1 VVECVGPTIR
11 TWVNGV
17 PAADVI
23 DPLDLE
29 GHIALQVHSGNDTEV
44 VWSSIELWDR
54 GQASWTKVKS
64 AAILNFSPP
73 PQRGGAGQAPDSAP
87 AGFVEE
93 TEAFL
98 YGLEVEQS
106 TSSPMNGWIHGLEL
120 ESHPAL
126 GSLAVAARP
135 EGSLVI
141 RVEDWSALPTLA
153 LPHCSA
159 GSTGGKLWQ
168 AIALDANWSEDQVML
183 PFYESL
189 LAGPALA
196 ISADELRSLVETRSK
211 RSKYAVADAKA
222 DFDEVVLSRYGDRVA
237 VHVNG
242 WLVASLGCHSPG
254 VELSMPVQEER
265 EPNEVAAD
273 ESIKTLNANT
283 RYLSWDTGR

>member
-1 VVECVGPTIR
+1 
-11 TWVNGV
+11 
-17 PAADVI
+17 
-23 DPLDLE
+23 
-29 GHIALQVHSGNDTEV
+29 
-44 VWSSIELWDR
+44 
-54 GQASWTKVKS
+54 
-64 AAILNFSPP
+64 
-73 PQRGGAGQAPDSAP
+73 
-87 AGFVEE
+87 
-93 TEAFL
+93 
-98 YGLEVEQS
+98 
-106 TSSPMNGWIHGLEL
+106 MNGWIHGLEL

-153 LPHCSA
+153 LPHCTA
-159 GSTGGKLWQ
+159 GSTGGNLWQ

-183 PFYESL
+183 PYYEAL

-222 DFDEVVLSRYGDRVA
+222 DFDEVVLSRYGDRVS

-254 VELSMPVQEER
+254 VESSMPILEEL
-265 EPNEVAAD
+265 
-273 ESIKTLNANT
+273 ESNNSEAHASIAELNAST
-283 RYLSWDTGR
+283 RYLSWGTER